1 MSSASQRLLLFRG
14 GWSLGVLEACVKSNG
29 NSIITS
35 NWWRAALCVDG
46 KDAWK
51 VPGKFLTPFDLAQL
65 AGTADQIQKR
75 LIEAAREIEEMT
87 AAHDAAILKDDL
99 LVRFLPR

>member
-1 MSSASQRLLLFRG
+1 
-14 GWSLGVLEACVKSNG
+14 
-29 NSIITS
+29 
-35 NWWRAALCVDG
+35 VDG

-51 VPGKFLTPFDLAQL
+51 VAGKLLTPFDLAQL

-87 AAHDAAILKDDL
+87 AAHDAAVLKDDL
-99 LVRFLPR
+99 LVSGPSCPMQERDMGFCVSMRCIYLLS